1 VFADHAHVRLFGIG
15 VFKTIGEPVR
25 HGVAENKDVALGYSV
40 AFLGRRRL

>member
-1 VFADHAHVRLFGIG
+1 MFADHAHVRLFGIG

-25 HGVAENKDVALGYSV
+25 HGVTEHKNVALGYGV